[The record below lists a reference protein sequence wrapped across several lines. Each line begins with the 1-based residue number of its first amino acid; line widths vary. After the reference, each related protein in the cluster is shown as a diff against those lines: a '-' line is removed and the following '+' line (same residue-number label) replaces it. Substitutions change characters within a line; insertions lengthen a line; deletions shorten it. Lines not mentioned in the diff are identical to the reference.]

1 MKHYY
6 DEYIKA
12 INPKIIISLSDNWP
26 IFYNEKSQMIQKNN
40 YTKSISNLFA
50 NRYVIQFKIFE
61 EINLLLIVIIY

>member
-12 INPKIIISLSDNWP
+12 VNPKIIISLSDNWP
-26 IFYNEKSQMIQKNN
+26 IFYSLKKNSNDTKNN

-61 EINLLLIVIIY
+61 KK